1 MMRGRWFCSLL
12 ASLLL
17 APCAAE
23 AQQTKLRATVQ
34 VAATNPLLG
43 VALVH
48 FKEEVEKRTEKAI
61 SVEIFDKGRLYIDD
75 QVVDAVSS
83 GAIEMGVA
91 GFNQFVKKVPAVDIM
106 QQPFLFNFGAL
117 VRAATS
123 PDSELRKLIDKAV
136 LEAVGV
142 RVLWWQSFGS
152 TVFFSKG
159 RDVKEPSQIEKQ
171 NVRVFSQTMA
181 QLTKLCG
188 GTPVILSSSKMHD
201 ALKDGTVDM
210 AMSGIGTVET
220 RELWK
225 VTDTVTRTEHGALE
239 FFVIINEKTWQSLSQ
254 SHKTIIEEA
263 ARKAERGV
271 REKVLE
277 IETKAYAFAREK
289 GMKIHELTPDQ
300 VAEWRA
306 CSSGVLEAYMG
317 GTGDLVRQ
325 ITGAYGKLRTD
336 SCCSSGPTGSF
347 NRR

>member
-1 MMRGRWFCSLL
+1 MRQVRWCGLL
-12 ASLLL
+12 LMALLL
-17 APCAAE
+17 APCTATAE
-23 AQQTKLRATVQ
+23 QVKLRITLQ
-34 VAATNPLLG
+34 VPVTNPLLG
-43 VALVH
+43 IALVH
-48 FKEEVEKRTEKAI
+48 LKEEVEKRTEKSI
-61 SVEIFDKGRLYIDD
+61 SVEIFDRGQLYIDD

-91 GFNQFVKKVPAVDIM
+91 GFSQFAKRVPGVDIM
-106 QQPFLFNFGAL
+106 QQPFLFNFEAL
-117 VRAATS
+117 VRATAN

-136 LEAVGV
+136 LDAAGV

-159 RDVKEPSQIEKQ
+159 RDVKEPNRIENQK
-171 NVRVFSQTMA
+171 VRVFSETMA

-188 GTPVILSSSKMHD
+188 GTPVALSSSKMHG

-210 AMSGIGTVET
+210 VMSGIGTVET

-239 FFVIINEKTWQSLSQ
+239 FFVIINEKTWQSLSH
-254 SHKTIIEEA
+254 SHKEEA

-271 REKVLE
+271 REKVSE

-289 GMKIHELTPDQ
+289 GMKILELTPDE

-306 CSSGVLEAYMG
+306 CSSGVLEAYMSN
-317 GTGDLVRQ
+317 TGDLVRQ
-325 ITGAYGKLRTD
+325 LTAAYGKLRTD
-336 SCCSSGPTGSF
+336 PCCSSGPTGSF